1 MLPPLPRPSSARLEA
16 SVSRLCAIA
25 GTIVVLTILMLPGA
39 TAAGAV
45 QPINFVR
52 GTLAGAGFTT
62 TNPSS
67 LAVGPDGRV
76 YVADTNG
83 SIRALTLDP
92 NTKAVTAVQQ
102 ITTDAD
108 IQEILGI
115 AFDPADTSSPPP
127 IYISNTISGFG
138 DAGQAPAG
146 AFSGKV
152 MKISGAGYGT
162 RADIVTGLPVS
173 NSGHETNGLDFGPDG
188 KLYIAQGSTT
198 NAGVVNPN
206 PGLFQRPEV
215 PLSGAILVADI
226 KAPGFNGS
234 ITYSPPNTYDDTV

>member
-1 MLPPLPRPSSARLEA
+1 M
-16 SVSRLCAIA
+16 SRLCAIA

-152 MKISGAGYGT
+152 TKISGAAYAT
-162 RADIVTGLPVS
+162 RADIITGLPVS
-173 NSGHETNGLDFGPDG
+173 NSGHETNGLAFGPDG
-188 KLYIAQGSTT
+188 NIYVTSSGSTGGVLRYSGT
-198 NAGVVNPN
+198 TGSFLNAFVP
-206 PGLFQRPEV
+206 PGGDLFLPRE
-215 PLSGAILVADI
+215 LVFGPDGNLLQLY
-226 KAPGFNGS
+226 AP
-234 ITYSPPNTYDDTV
+234 PK